1 MDRAVGYEIFDSP
14 VGWLL
19 AAAGAEGI
27 CLMHLCG
34 RRCWPEDEI
43 REHLRAI
50 GAEPAQKGADPSGLL
65 PLVRDAL
72 EKYFRE
78 GRPLPDFPLDMGRG
92 TPFQRAV
99 WKALCSIPFGET
111 RSYIEIAR
119 EVGRPRA
126 SRAVGGACGRNPIA
140 ILVPCHRVVASGGG
154 LGGYSGG
161 LEYKEF
167 LLRLESAHRAGSR
180 PLGGI
185 CGGE

>member
-1 MDRAVGYEIFDSP
+1 MNRAVCHEIFDSP

-19 AAAGAEGI
+19 AAAGEEGI
-27 CLMHLCG
+27 CLLHLCG
-34 RRCWPEDEI
+34 ERRWTEDEI
-43 REHLRAI
+43 HGYLRAI
-50 GAEPAQKGADPSGLL
+50 GAEPVQAGNDPSGLL
-65 PLVRDAL
+65 SRVREAL
-72 EKYFRE
+72 GKYFQDR
-78 GRPLPDFPLDMGRG
+78 RPLPDFPLDMSSG
-92 TPFQRAV
+92 TPFQREV

-111 RSYIEIAR
+111 RSYAEIAR
-119 EVGRPRA
+119 EVGMPRA

-140 ILVPCHRVVASGGG
+140 VLVPCHRVVASGGG

-180 PLGGI
+180 PFGGI